1 LGGFFMLFSSRLST
15 STLIE
20 FCRVLR
26 HNLSAGLT
34 LRNIFDQQAQKGPAT
49 VRPIAERISK
59 DLQAGESLEDALK
72 KEAAYFPPLFMNLTV
87 VGEQSGMLPEV
98 FTELEKYFTLQQKLR
113 RDFISQITWPVVQF
127 IAAIFV
133 LAGLILIM
141 GILPSKEQATTS
153 DHKFDP
159 IGLGTGP
166 GAAARFLVGVV
177 VVFALGVGGYLLL
190 TRKLLR
196 RGVVEGM
203 LLRVPVIGPCL
214 QALALTRFSLA
225 LRLMHETGMSM
236 GDAVSFSLKATD
248 NGAYRAASP
257 KVEESLRA
265 GDDLTT
271 ALSRAKLFPEEYRN
285 IIASAEEGGRLT
297 DVLKHQTEY
306 YEEEA
311 RRRMTTLTQASS
323 WVVWLFVAILI
334 IVAIFRIFFFYIQM
348 IEKNLP

>member
-1 LGGFFMLFSSRLST
+1 MLFSSRLPMS
-15 STLIE
+15 SLIE
-20 FCRVLR
+20 LCRVLR

-34 LRNIFDQQAQKGPAT
+34 LRNVFDQQAKRGPMA

-98 FTELEKYFTLQQKLR
+98 FAELEKYFSLQQKLR
-113 RDFISQITWPVVQF
+113 RDFIAQITWPVVQF
-127 IAAIFV
+127 VAAIFV
-133 LAGLILIM
+133 VAGLILIM
-141 GILPSKEQATTS
+141 GILPGNENATAK

-166 GAAARFLVGVV
+166 VAAVRFLVGVAV
-177 VVFALGVGGYLLL
+177 LFALGVGGYLLL

-196 RGVVEGM
+196 QGAVEGM

-214 QALALTRFSLA
+214 QALALTRFCLA

-236 GDAVSFSLKATD
+236 VDAVSYSLKATD
-248 NGAYRAASP
+248 NGAYRASSP
-257 KVEESLRA
+257 KVEDSLRE

-271 ALSRAKLFPEEYRN
+271 ALSRAQLFPEEFQN
-285 IIASAEEGGRLT
+285 IIATAEEGGRLT

-306 YEEEA
+306 YKEEA
-311 RRRMTTLTQASS
+311 RRRMIILTQASS
-323 WVVWLFVAILI
+323 WGVWVFVAILI

-348 IEKNLP
+348 IEQNLP